1 MIRHSLSTRIVHA
14 GLAVTIVA
22 NLALSL
28 VMQGPHRGHA
38 GDWLYGIHQYVGL
51 TALVFAFGFFSVLVV
66 RNHGTDRCAL
76 FPWLS
81 SGRLSALWAD
91 LKAHAAAAA
100 KLRLPTYDDHSPLA
114 SAVHGLGLLLMAAMA
129 TTGAVYFL
137 AACLDVQASAVAGW
151 DLDIHRLLANLV
163 WAYLIGHAGLAVIH
177 HYSQSLSLTEMWS
190 MAPNKPIEGK

>member
-1 MIRHSLSTRIVHA
+1 MTRHSFSTRIVHA

-28 VMQGPHRGHA
+28 VMQGPRRGQA
-38 GDWLYGIHQYVGL
+38 GDWLFAVHQYVGL
-51 TALVFAFGFFSVLVV
+51 TALVFAFGFFSVLVI
-66 RNHGTDRCAL
+66 RNHGTERRAL

-81 SGRLSALWAD
+81 PDRLCALWAD
-91 LKAHAAAAA
+91 LRAHAAAAA

-114 SAVHGLGLLLMAAMA
+114 SAVHGLGLLLMAA
-129 TTGAVYFL
+129 TGAVYFL
-137 AACLDVQASAVAGW
+137 APYLNVQASAAVGW

-177 HYSQSLSLTEMWS
+177 HYSQNLSLTEMWS
-190 MAPNKPIEGK
+190 MAPNKPTESK

>member
-1 MIRHSLSTRIVHA
+1 MTKHSIATRIVHA
-14 GLAVTIVA
+14 GLAITIMA

-28 VMQGPHRGHA
+28 VMQGPRRGQS

-66 RNHGTDRCAL
+66 RNHGTHRAAL

-81 SGRLSALWAD
+81 SDRLSALWAD
-91 LKAHAAAAA
+91 IKAHAAAAA

-137 AACLDVQASAVAGW
+137 APYLNVQASTVVGW

-177 HYSQSLSLTEMWS
+177 HYSQNLSVTEMWS
-190 MAPNKPIEGK
+190 LTLSKPKESN